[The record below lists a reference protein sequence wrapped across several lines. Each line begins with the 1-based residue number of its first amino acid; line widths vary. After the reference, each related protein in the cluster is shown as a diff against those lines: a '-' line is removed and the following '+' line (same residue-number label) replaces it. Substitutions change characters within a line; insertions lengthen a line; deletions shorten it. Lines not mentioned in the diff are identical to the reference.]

1 MKISLSTFFSKN
13 VRIVI
18 KFDIFL
24 VTKFEID
31 ITCEFFVSG
40 DRASGYRYFEGTCQ
54 LLEDYREMSGI
65 SSVKLMEFRL
75 TRVQHGEIWLG

>member
-31 ITCEFFVSG
+31 ITCEFFVS
-40 DRASGYRYFEGTCQ
+40 SGYRYFEGTCQ
-54 LLEDYREMSGI
+54 LLEDYREMSGMN
-65 SSVKLMEFRL
+65 KYQFRQTDGIQIDEGA
-75 TRVQHGEIWLG
+75 TR

>member
-54 LLEDYREMSGI
+54 LLEDYREMSGMN
-65 SSVKLMEFRL
+65 KYQFRQTDGIQIDEGA
-75 TRVQHGEIWLG
+75 TR